1 MTGVQTCALPISK
14 ARDAAEREGVQIK
27 TYRVI
32 YQALDD
38 INAAR
43 VGMLA
48 PEFEDR
54 DTGSAEVRETFKVPR
69 VGTIA
74 GCMVLNGE
82 ISRDDNVRVV
92 RDGVVVYEGKIG
104 SLRRFKDDVKTV
116 KSGYECG
123 IGVEGF
129 QDIHLGDIIEGYKTV
144 EIARKE

>member
-1 MTGVQTCALPISK
+1 
-14 ARDAAEREGVQIK
+14 
-27 TYRVI
+27 
-32 YQALDD
+32 
-38 INAAR
+38 
-43 VGMLA
+43 MLA

>member
-1 MTGVQTCALPISK
+1 
-14 ARDAAEREGVQIK
+14 
-27 TYRVI
+27 
-32 YQALDD
+32 
-38 INAAR
+38 
-43 VGMLA
+43 MLA

-116 KSGYECG
+116 KSGYECS